1 MILELAAVSGV
12 GYVVRRVRRPRL
24 IDQLVPNHRRD
35 WASLKKQTETMSEE
49 ERKAQQYFLQTSVM
63 LGGAVVGVVVNPA
76 LLYLLAPG
84 IAYTAYP
91 LLRDAWHDVRVERRL
106 TVVGVDVLIAVLT
119 LIYSPLNPQVLAIS
133 TLSNWL
139 YSFFLKV
146 IATSKSNAQNQLA
159 HLAVVEPEQV
169 WVLQDGVEIAI
180 AFAELKVGDVLVLEA
195 GQTVPVDGVVYTTP
209 VLVVQSLLTGEA
221 TPVTKHRG
229 ETVFAGSVLHSGRLH
244 VQVEKL
250 GDATALA
257 ELRHVLDNTA
267 LYAADAELR
276 GKALA
281 DRFALPGVVLGAL
294 AYPFGGLDAVLAVI
308 MMSPCYNM
316 RLFGLLT
323 IMDFLQAAAHEGIL
337 IKDGRVLEQ
346 VDKIDTVVLDL
357 TSLLVLDD
365 SGEVMPRPG
374 TLEGI
379 DALRTQGL
387 TLWLVGAE
395 AAAVTEQWA
404 AQLGITHN
412 ISNAMPQDKAEL
424 VQRLQADNRFVAY
437 VGDGIRDAIPM
448 KLAQVAISLNG
459 MGTLARDAAQVI
471 LLDQNLQDLHKL
483 FNLAQQFEGSM
494 RRSLWLTTAP
504 NAVSIGGTFLNVV
517 GFATS
522 IGIFYA
528 AMGVGVLNVF
538 WPQVRRR
545 LASLRKAHQQTAI
558 QVVKHKGLET

>member
-1 MILELAAVSGV
+1 MILELAAVSGA
-12 GYVVRRVRRPRL
+12 GYVVHRVRRPRL
-24 IDQLVPNHRRD
+24 IDRLVPNHRRD
-35 WASLKKQTETMSEE
+35 WATLKKQTETMSEE
-49 ERKAQQYFLQTSVM
+49 ERKAHQYFMQTSVM
-63 LGGAVVGVVVNPA
+63 LGGAVVGVMVNPA

-84 IAYTAYP
+84 IIYTSYP
-91 LLRDAWHDVRVERRL
+91 LLRDAWRDVREERRL
-106 TVVGVDVLIAVLT
+106 TVVGVDVLLAVLT
-119 LIYSPLNPQVLAIS
+119 LIYSPFNPQVLAIS
-133 TLSNWL
+133 TFSNWL

-180 AFAELKVGDVLVLEA
+180 AFTQLKVGDVLVLET
-195 GQTVPVDGVVYTTP
+195 GQTLPIDGVVCESEGM
-209 VLVVQSLLTGEA
+209 VEQSLLTGET

-229 ETVFAGSVLHSGRLH
+229 DTVFAGSVLHSERLH

-250 GDATALA
+250 GDATALVQ
-257 ELRHVLDNTA
+257 LRHVFDNSA
-267 LYAADAELR
+267 LYAADVELR
-276 GKALA
+276 GKTLA

-294 AYPFGGLDAVLAVI
+294 AYPFGGLNAVLAVI

-323 IMDFLQAAAHEGIL
+323 VMDFLQTAAHEGVL

-346 VDKIDTVVLDL
+346 VDKIDTLLLDL
-357 TSLLVLDD
+357 TSLLVTDE
-365 SGEVMPRPG
+365 SGDVTLRVG
-374 TLEGI
+374 VLEGVH
-379 DALRTQGL
+379 ALHAQGI
-387 TLWLVGAE
+387 TLWLVATE

-404 AQLGITHN
+404 AQLGITHS

-424 VQRLQADNRFVAY
+424 MQRLQADNRFVAY

-459 MGTLARDAAQVI
+459 MGTLAQDTAQVI
-471 LLDQNLQDLHKL
+471 LLDQNLQDLHNL
-483 FNLAQQFEGSM
+483 FNFAQQFEGSM
-494 RRSLWLTTAP
+494 RRSLLLTTAP

-528 AMGVGVLNVF
+528 AMGVGLLNVF
-538 WPQVRRR
+538 WPQLRRR
-545 LASLRKAHQQTAI
+545 YAALTA
-558 QVVKHKGLET
+558 VKQSNIINTSVPRITA